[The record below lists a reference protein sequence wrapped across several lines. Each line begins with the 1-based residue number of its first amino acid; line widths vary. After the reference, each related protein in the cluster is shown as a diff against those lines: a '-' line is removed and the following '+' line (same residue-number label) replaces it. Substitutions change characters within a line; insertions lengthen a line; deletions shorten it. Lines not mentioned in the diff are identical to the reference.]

1 MLKWLEYIFNST
13 EFIILI
19 LSFMILFINLIFST
33 YFFTFSIYRIRMQFY
48 LIVQLQYSDKCKH
61 QDLVFILKLSRTYRL
76 QRNITNTA
84 DYNNRIVQW
93 HMTDNEWTDLESLNV
108 LHCCCFAI
116 GHARVEKWWGNR
128 HAQSFG
134 CHTCT

>member
-84 DYNNRIVQW
+84 DYNNRIVQ
-93 HMTDNEWTDLESLNV
+93 
-108 LHCCCFAI
+108 
-116 GHARVEKWWGNR
+116 
-128 HAQSFG
+128 
-134 CHTCT
+134 